1 MTRIDQFESF
11 FKSAARTPY
20 KHRRVPVEKVLVIT
34 DLDDK
39 DAWEL
44 QARLRSIFQA
54 LGPATW
60 VDAAAGRGRSVGELL
75 EIVEEEKAD
84 VIVTYRSLYS
94 EGWRWPFSLGE
105 HLDVLTQATTTP
117 VLVMPRPDRESFWGQ
132 DDLGTSSVMAI
143 TDHLNGDER
152 LVHWA
157 TRFTAEKGLL
167 TLAHVEDEVVF
178 EHYLE
183 TIAKIPAIETE
194 PARRLLERQLLKDP
208 ADYIETCRDALAD
221 EGLAIEVEAVVEFG
235 HRLADVERLVGE
247 RDVDLLVIETKDEDQ
262 LAMHGLAYPIAVE
275 MRETPL
281 LML

>member
-20 KHRRVPVEKVLVIT
+20 KHRRVPVDKVLVVT

-44 QARLRSIFQA
+44 QARLRSIFDV

-75 EIVEEEKAD
+75 EVVEEEKAD
-84 VIVTYRSLYS
+84 IIVTYRSLYS

-117 VLVMPRPDRESFWGQ
+117 VLVLPRPDRESFWGR

-167 TLAHVEDEVVF
+167 TLAHVEDEQVF

-208 ADYIETCRDALAD
+208 ADYIETCRDALKS

-247 RDVDLLVIETKDEDQ
+247 REVDLLVIETKDEDQ